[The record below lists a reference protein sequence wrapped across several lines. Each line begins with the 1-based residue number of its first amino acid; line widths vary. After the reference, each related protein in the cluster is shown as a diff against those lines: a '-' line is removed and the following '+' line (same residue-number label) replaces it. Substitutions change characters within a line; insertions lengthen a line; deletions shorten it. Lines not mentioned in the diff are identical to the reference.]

1 MKRLPG
7 LIIAVL
13 ALLFA
18 VQAQA
23 IDVVELKQSNSN
35 KVVIKVRFDNG
46 SIVDP
51 ADKKGLTYATASLM
65 AQGGAGGVRYSEIQD
80 KMHPWA
86 AGYSAAVDKQVSTF
100 TFQVPVDFIDE
111 FYPLVKNVLLTPN
124 FSEKDFSRVMKGQQ
138 NYVDQVVRASSDED
152 YSKFALEDQLFRG
165 GNPWMTSRHTIRKY
179 LPGTMSQLA

>member
-1 MKRLPG
+1 MRRLPG

-23 IDVVELKQSNSN
+23 IDVVELKQENSN

-65 AQGGAGGVRYSEIQD
+65 AQGGAGGVRYADIQD

-100 TFQVPVDFIDE
+100 TFQVPVDFIGE
-111 FYPLVKNVLLTPN
+111 FYPERPAKLC
-124 FSEKDFSRVMKGQQ
+124 
-138 NYVDQVVRASSDED
+138 
-152 YSKFALEDQLFRG
+152 
-165 GNPWMTSRHTIRKY
+165 
-179 LPGTMSQLA
+179 